1 MLKKIYLFLGVCIL
15 VASISGCTTVAP
27 YAIEGLQAVG
37 HFGAF
42 NTSGS
47 SGSSPLLG
55 TETERYNMGKYEVGI
70 SLGFYKNNPGVIFMA
85 YDQGTRTN
93 FVYFEKND
101 PDDMKMINDFNQM
114 GETAKKQQIRDW
126 FIKYSKLDLG
136 PIESETPKET
146 TVSTPSSLPENIP
159 TPVFAPDLI
168 KPLQP

>member
-101 PDDMKMINDFNQM
+101 PNDMKMINDFNQM
-114 GETAKKQQIRDW
+114 GETAKKRRIREW
-126 FIKYSKLDLG
+126 FLQYAKLDLG
-136 PIESETPKET
+136 PVEPET
-146 TVSTPSSLPENIP
+146 TEKPSAPSSQNIP